1 MSYFKFSTT
10 SLARDSLGL
19 IIVVVDVVVAKA
31 AATAGARKRF
41 NRAQSF
47 VMVIVSCLLFEGRK
61 TVCMVIKYKYNMEGA
76 QSTASHSYNLGSWS

>member
-19 IIVVVDVVVAKA
+19 IVVVDVVVAKA

-47 VMVIVSCLLFEGRK
+47 VMVIVSCAA
-61 TVCMVIKYKYNMEGA
+61 V
-76 QSTASHSYNLGSWS
+76 